1 MANIDPDAN
10 DFRGSNL
17 QELPRYPPSRPNFLH
32 EWTHGEDCLTFFR
45 LHAVV
50 LMRHAS

>member
-17 QELPRYPPSRPNFLH
+17 QELPRYPPSRPIFFMSGLMVRIASRFL
-32 EWTHGEDCLTFFR
+32 DYMPL
-45 LHAVV
+45 
-50 LMRHAS
+50 S